1 MVFFFRIP
9 LITYLP
15 IRAINIPYYGAGLAS
30 RPVGRKGICDIYGE
44 DF

>member
-1 MVFFFRIP
+1 MEFFFCIP
-9 LITYLP
+9 LTTYLP
-15 IRAINIPYYGAGLAS
+15 IRTINTPYYGAGLAS